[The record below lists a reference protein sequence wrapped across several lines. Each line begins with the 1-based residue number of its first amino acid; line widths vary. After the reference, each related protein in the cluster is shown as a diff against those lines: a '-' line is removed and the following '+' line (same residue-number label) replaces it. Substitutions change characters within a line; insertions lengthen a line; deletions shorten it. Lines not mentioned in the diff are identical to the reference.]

1 MSDCL
6 FKCLLYSFVGRHSAL
21 KNKRR
26 LKFLTSTEIVY
37 VVPENYEVMGAIGG
51 AILARQEI
59 ERKSEETSFK
69 GFDYLNLDFRPS
81 SFICNGCSNSCE
93 ST

>member
-1 MSDCL
+1 
-6 FKCLLYSFVGRHSAL
+6 
-21 KNKRR
+21 
-26 LKFLTSTEIVY
+26 
-37 VVPENYEVMGAIGG
+37 MGAIGG